1 MRKFTITL
9 IAAFVALV
17 AFSQER
23 TVTKKMDIGAY
34 TIMYYGQAADTLT
47 GTNQDT
53 IDFVVQYRANDFVKK
68 VSLRT
73 RFDLRSTA
81 DTTVKISVLGKEYL
95 DDANWVSIIGSTT
108 TSAIAANNTVV
119 VNNSDY
125 TETIGTFDAIVKQFS
140 STANTDT
147 ITYPAQTITPL
158 DKTYQW
164 YLVRYIISGDDFTGS
179 GLKIDEIQLQLF
191 K

>member
-1 MRKFTITL
+1 MRKFILVL

-17 AFSQER
+17 AFSQQR

-34 TIMYYGQAADTLT
+34 SILYYGQTADTLT

-53 IDFVVQYRANDFVKK
+53 IDFVVQYRGNDFIKK
-68 VSLRT
+68 ISLRT

-95 DDANWVSIIGSTT
+95 DDASWVTIIGSTT

-119 VNNSDY
+119 VLNSDY
-125 TETIGTFDAIVKQFS
+125 TETIAGFDAILKQQTTTNS
-140 STANTDT
+140 DT

-179 GLKIDEIQLQLF
+179 GLKLDEIQLQLF